1 MQIISIVT
9 EYQRK
14 WLKHC
19 QYANTF
25 QNVITNLR
33 CSYNVLCLLSD
44 PDYANGVT
52 GLLCSVR
59 TQSICCCSL
68 AMGSFFLIFC
78 ILMHKSQPTSEAR
91 CIFSI
96 AHCLFLNCIL
106 MHNSQTHKRSKQ
118 IRQRARR
125 GTINWSTQHVL
136 LKTIR
141 LRFVVI
147 ILHLKLP

>member
-68 AMGSFFLIFC
+68 AMGSFFPY
-78 ILMHKSQPTSEAR
+78 ILYPYAQIS
-91 CIFSI
+91 
-96 AHCLFLNCIL
+96 
-106 MHNSQTHKRSKQ
+106 THKRGSLY
-118 IRQRARR
+118 IFYC
-125 GTINWSTQHVL
+125 SL
-136 LKTIR
+136 PL
-141 LRFVVI
+141 F
-147 ILHLKLP
+147 KLYPYAQLSNPQKVEAN